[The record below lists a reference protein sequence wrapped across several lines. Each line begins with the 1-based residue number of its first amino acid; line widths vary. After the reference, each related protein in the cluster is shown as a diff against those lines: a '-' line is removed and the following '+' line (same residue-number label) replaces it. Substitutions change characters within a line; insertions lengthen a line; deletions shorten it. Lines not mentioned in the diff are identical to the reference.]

1 MRSILVHRPLHIG
14 LRTQTKRYHHTGLYR
29 LNISLNIIP
38 FSHYVVDRDGFSLR
52 KFRSYQDA
60 KWFVDN
66 KPEYMVKKIKI
77 NLDDFEE
84 CKF

>member
-1 MRSILVHRPLHIG
+1 M
-14 LRTQTKRYHHTGLYR
+14 
-29 LNISLNIIP
+29 
-38 FSHYVVDRDGFSLR
+38 VDKEGFSLR
-52 KFRSYQDA
+52 KFFSYEDA
-60 KWFVDN
+60 KWFVEN